1 MSLHHLG
8 PDQPLCLPG
17 PQFPCLMFATAY
29 LEANVCP
36 SWDIQPLSGGLAIL
50 NRHLELQID
59 QPHAYA
65 HSL

>member
-1 MSLHHLG
+1 
-8 PDQPLCLPG
+8 
-17 PQFPCLMFATAY
+17 MFATAY